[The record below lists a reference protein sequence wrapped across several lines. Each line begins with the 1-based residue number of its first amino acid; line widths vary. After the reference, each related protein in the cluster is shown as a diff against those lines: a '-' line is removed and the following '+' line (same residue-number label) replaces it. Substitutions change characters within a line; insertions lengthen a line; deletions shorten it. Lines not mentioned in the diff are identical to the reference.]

1 MVNLLASLEKIKE
14 AEILALIVFA
24 IRSNSRRDEELK
36 IGKTKM
42 KSVMVYFL
50 VRAGISY
57 NHLGNNDCMKL
68 SAQPIIPKAAS
79 SPAVMY
85 FEPSEHT
92 NRLHSSSH
100 MNSNSISD
108 KLKHASYDTED
119 VLDEWNTARLKLQ
132 IEGVDADNALSF
144 LQKIKEMNE
153 TLDDIASQKDTF
165 NLSVTRSKEDKSER
179 TQSTALIN
187 VSEVCGRNE
196 EKNALKG
203 KLLSETAEQ
212 PNAIQLISLVGMGGI
227 GKTTLAQLA
236 YNDADVINNF
246 NVRIW
251 VCVSDPFDEFRIAK
265 AIIENLEGSTP
276 NLGEL
281 NSLHQRINN
290 SILSSLKNCL
300 NQNVVAI

>member
-100 MNSNSISD
+100 MNSNSISG
-108 KLKHASYDTED
+108 
-119 VLDEWNTARLKLQ
+119 Q
-132 IEGVDADNALSF
+132 I
-144 LQKIKEMNE
+144 
-153 TLDDIASQKDTF
+153 
-165 NLSVTRSKEDKSER
+165 
-179 TQSTALIN
+179 
-187 VSEVCGRNE
+187 
-196 EKNALKG
+196 
-203 KLLSETAEQ
+203 
-212 PNAIQLISLVGMGGI
+212 
-227 GKTTLAQLA
+227 
-236 YNDADVINNF
+236 
-246 NVRIW
+246 
-251 VCVSDPFDEFRIAK
+251 
-265 AIIENLEGSTP
+265 
-276 NLGEL
+276 
-281 NSLHQRINN
+281 
-290 SILSSLKNCL
+290 
-300 NQNVVAI
+300 

>member
-92 NRLHSSSH
+92 NRLHSSRQ
-100 MNSNSISD
+100 
-108 KLKHASYDTED
+108 A
-119 VLDEWNTARLKLQ
+119 Q
-132 IEGVDADNALSF
+132 
-144 LQKIKEMNE
+144 
-153 TLDDIASQKDTF
+153 
-165 NLSVTRSKEDKSER
+165 TR
-179 TQSTALIN
+179 
-187 VSEVCGRNE
+187 
-196 EKNALKG
+196 
-203 KLLSETAEQ
+203 
-212 PNAIQLISLVGMGGI
+212 
-227 GKTTLAQLA
+227 
-236 YNDADVINNF
+236 
-246 NVRIW
+246 
-251 VCVSDPFDEFRIAK
+251 
-265 AIIENLEGSTP
+265 
-276 NLGEL
+276 
-281 NSLHQRINN
+281 
-290 SILSSLKNCL
+290 ILRH
-300 NQNVVAI
+300 